1 MSSNKPV
8 LFYSKKCVNCQKLWG
23 ILTQENRL
31 NDFIKICVEEN
42 PTKIPPMIRE
52 VPSILISRDR
62 PVISG
67 AAIHM
72 YLKSASAM
80 PVSSQ
85 SGKPDFTQKP
95 NLNKAMD
102 KIPQFESSTNEL
114 NGIKDYSPIEMG
126 SAWSDSYSFIQD
138 NPEPMKFSFEFLDNS
153 QTSQN
158 SQMNAVDQTK
168 KGKNGDLDARYQ
180 MLLNSRK

>member
-1 MSSNKPV
+1 
-8 LFYSKKCVNCQKLWG
+8 
-23 ILTQENRL
+23 
-31 NDFIKICVEEN
+31 
-42 PTKIPPMIRE
+42 
-52 VPSILISRDR
+52 
-62 PVISG
+62 
-67 AAIHM
+67 
-72 YLKSASAM
+72 
-80 PVSSQ
+80 
-85 SGKPDFTQKP
+85 
-95 NLNKAMD
+95 MD

-114 NGIKDYSPIEMG
+114 NGIKDYSPIEMS